1 VPGLVKANVDG
12 PPRGIISS
20 RGQKETR
27 VDKDGVMAPSL
38 SLWGDDNGID
48 IIMADKGRVPQQTD
62 FQLRHEK
69 NLEFEYFC
77 PLGVNCTLEHNHLH
91 LFFSPI
97 FAALSKRY
105 SILST
110 T

>member
-1 VPGLVKANVDG
+1 MKANVDG

-48 IIMADKGRVPQQTD
+48 IIMADKGRVPQ
-62 FQLRHEK
+62 
-69 NLEFEYFC
+69 
-77 PLGVNCTLEHNHLH
+77 
-91 LFFSPI
+91 
-97 FAALSKRY
+97 
-105 SILST
+105 
-110 T
+110 